1 MSRYLVDR
9 IAALPNVEVVTQ
21 ARGHRARGPRRHA
34 RGDPLAQQVRCEE
47 TQRPIRHLFLFIG
60 AEPNTDWLAD
70 SACAAR
76 RQGLRA
82 DRRGAGNGRAAAG
95 DEPPRRLRDRR
106 RALGLGQA
114 RRRRGRRGR
123 AGRRRAARLS
133 RGALIL
139 LPHGPA
145 RGDWVSSPQRRH
157 KISRRTPWTGAS
169 WWRSARL
176 VRSLSALHPRCAQT
190 PTWPQRSVRFLVPL
204 GPGSGVDITARLIAD
219 KLSAKWGKPV
229 VVENKPGG
237 DAIVAITA
245 FTGAND
251 DHTLLM
257 APTSTFTAHPFL
269 HEKLPYDVKELVPI
283 VRVSNTVIAI
293 GVPASL
299 GINSMDEL
307 LKRAKAEPGKL
318 NMASA
323 TGANDFVTVGF
334 LKQANVD
341 IARVPYRDTVQA
353 INDLAEGRIQLYVA
367 AYAIMRPQVQ
377 AGKVKVLALMN
388 NERAPMLPDV
398 PTAREAGT
406 PGLSM
411 DGLVGLFGAKEM
423 PKEVRDQIA
432 ADVIAAARDPEL
444 STRIGATGQIV
455 RPGGADEFAKEIELQ
470 AKIVSNSAAAAGIKR
485 MLQN

>member
-1 MSRYLVDR
+1 M
-9 IAALPNVEVVTQ
+9 
-21 ARGHRARGPRRHA
+21 
-34 RGDPLAQQVRCEE
+34 
-47 TQRPIRHLFLFIG
+47 
-60 AEPNTDWLAD
+60 
-70 SACAAR
+70 
-76 RQGLRA
+76 
-82 DRRGAGNGRAAAG
+82 DRRSLLIAFGA
-95 DEPPRRLRDRR
+95 LT
-106 RALGLGQA
+106 ALG
-114 RRRRGRRGR
+114 
-123 AGRRRAARLS
+123 
-133 RGALIL
+133 I
-139 LPHGPA
+139 PA
-145 RGDWVSSPQRRH
+145 Q
-157 KISRRTPWTGAS
+157 
-169 WWRSARL
+169 
-176 VRSLSALHPRCAQT
+176 AQT
-190 PTWPQRSVRFLVPL
+190 SAQSWPQRSVRLLLPL

-237 DAIVAITA
+237 DAIVAITT

-269 HEKLPYDVKELVPI
+269 HEKLPYEMKELVPI
-283 VRVSNTVIAI
+283 ARVSNTVIAV

-307 LKRAKAEPGKL
+307 VKRAKAEPGKL

-323 TGANDFVTVGF
+323 TGANDFVVAGF
-334 LKQANVD
+334 LKQTNVE

-388 NERAPMLPDV
+388 SERAPMLPDV

-406 PGLSM
+406 AALSM
-411 DGLVGLFGAKEM
+411 DGLVGLFG
-423 PKEVRDQIA
+423 PKELPRDVRDRIA
-432 ADVIAAARDPEL
+432 ADVIAAASDSEL
-444 STRIGATGQIV
+444 SAKIAATGQIV
-455 RPGGADEFAKEIELQ
+455 RPGGADEFAKEMDMQ
-470 AKIVSNSAAAAGIKR
+470 SKVVSEAAAAAGIKR